1 MVSVSSL
8 KQGEA
13 DMEAVLKNKL
23 LGIFLT
29 ATFIFGAT
37 TVDTLYAAEDEN
49 QTAKV
54 VYHADYADPV
64 RLGSMLTSIFNM
76 VTTYENEFIDYDI
89 RIVFLSHGI
98 RFLTE
103 DRLKN
108 TPFEV
113 DDKFAEQRKELIIR
127 LKTLHNMQNINLSL
141 CNITREAINL
151 EKDKLIPGVTL
162 VTSGVVEIAK
172 LQSQGFS
179 YLKVQ

>member
-1 MVSVSSL
+1 M
-8 KQGEA
+8 KTN
-13 DMEAVLKNKL
+13 NKTKL
-23 LGIFLT
+23 LPLLLMAAFMLGIFST
-29 ATFIFGAT
+29 Q
-37 TVDTLYAAEDEN
+37 TLAAADDDS
-49 QTAKV
+49 QIAKV

-64 RLGSMLTSIFNM
+64 RLSSMLTSIFNM

-98 RFLTE
+98 RFLTNE
-103 DRLKN
+103 RLKG
-108 TPFEV
+108 TPFAV
-113 DDKFAEQRKELIIR
+113 DDKFHEQRKDLITR
-127 LKTLHNMQNINLSL
+127 LKTLHEMQNINLSL

-151 EKDKLIPGVTL
+151 DKDKLIPGVTL

>member
-1 MVSVSSL
+1 M
-8 KQGEA
+8 KTQ
-13 DMEAVLKNKL
+13 NTFWL
-23 LGIFLT
+23 LL
-29 ATFIFGAT
+29 AAALLLT
-37 TVDTLYAAEDEN
+37 TVNTDKVFAADE
-49 QTAKV
+49 TTPVAKV

-64 RLGSMLTSIFNM
+64 RFSSMLTSIFNM
-76 VTTYENEFIDYDI
+76 VTTYENQFIDYDI

-103 DRLKN
+103 ERLKG

-113 DDKFAEQRKELIIR
+113 DDKFAETRKNLITR
-127 LKTLHNMQNINLSL
+127 LQTLHNMQNINLSL

-151 EKDKLIPGVTL
+151 DKDKLISGVTL

-172 LQSQGFS
+172 LQSEGFS